1 MTVIITN
8 LNIRLCE
15 SLFLTNEA
23 IERLIQM
30 HIKEYP
36 LWKGYY
42 HRGDLEF
49 NQTILVKNQFN
60 QPSDDMAPR
69 MHSVYSCK
77 LFKLLCQ
84 EDEEVYQSVHHDQG
98 FCRGVRR
105 NAPSENLKFCKPL
118 DCLECFFGNFCLD
131 FLIKNTNDRTP
142 VPRAFFFG
150 VT

>member
-8 LNIRLCE
+8 LNIPLCE
-15 SLFLTNEA
+15 SLFLCNEA
-23 IERLIQM
+23 IERLIM
-30 HIKEYP
+30 KGVLP
-36 LWKGYY
+36 LYY
-42 HRGDLEF
+42 KLEF
-49 NQTILVKNQFN
+49 NQKFWLNQT
-60 QPSDDMAPR
+60 PSDDMAPR
-69 MHSVYSCK
+69 MHSVYSSK
-77 LFKLLCQ
+77 LFKMLRQ

-150 VT
+150 VTQIECSLV